1 MNNETHGRVLLHK
14 ILLVCAFILFIIATL
29 ALGGVVALTGV
40 FWLVPAGLA
49 TWVLSYMVLEL

>member
-1 MNNETHGRVLLHK
+1 MNNEPQSRVLLHK
-14 ILLVCAFILFIIATL
+14 IFLVCAFILLIIATL

-49 TWVLSYMVLEL
+49 TWVLSVLVLEL